1 MYERRAHEERQMNEA
16 LRRIAGALA
25 GTAVGV
31 LVYRFM
37 LERDVHVLAAVGA
50 GTALGVSLLAR
61 GTRRAWGVVTAILAV
76 VASLGVEWTFR
87 PFVQD
92 PSLGFF
98 VAHVADLPRNSQ
110 LSLAVVAGLGWWL
123 GRGRRR
129 RIAAP
134 QA

>member
-1 MYERRAHEERQMNEA
+1 MNETV
-16 LRRIAGALA
+16 RRFLGALA
-25 GTAVGV
+25 GTAVGG
-31 LVYRFM
+31 LVFWFL
-37 LERDVHVLAAVGA
+37 LERDIHVLAAVGA

-61 GTRRAWGVVTAILAV
+61 GTSLAWGLMTAMFAV
-76 VASLGVEWTFR
+76 AASIGAEWTLR

-92 PSLGFF
+92 PSFGFF
-98 VAHVADLPRNSQ
+98 VAHIADLPSNSQ